1 MNLLIELLEIFLPE
15 LMSAMS
21 GPSSIPL
28 SNRFKRVAYGLF
40 ALAGLYAVLRLAC
53 WSWAGHEHGSMVDEL
68 VAREL
73 PVMLVLVVMGF
84 VALSLSRRAL
94 LQAQGAGK
102 AQAPGAAS
110 SKEAVSS
117 KDMAAL
123 DTWVSEVTACY
134 ELRLSRPFSPSSPS
148 HYRRQS
154 RVSWLKMASALKGR
168 VPLETWQVEVEGIPL
183 EFSFY
188 VGAECFRLREQ
199 GGEDEV
205 RGTIIA
211 GERAAMRV
219 KLVDQAGSARE
230 LDLIPQPS
238 LRYQLLVFVDAVPI
252 TFRR

>member
-1 MNLLIELLEIFLPE
+1 MNLFIELLEIFLPE

-21 GPSSIPL
+21 GASSIPL
-28 SNRFKRVAYGLF
+28 ANRFKRVAYGLF
-40 ALAGLYAVLRLAC
+40 ALALLYAVLRLA
-53 WSWAGHEHGSMVDEL
+53 WWFWVGHEPGDRMEDL
-68 VAREL
+68 LAREL
-73 PVMLVLVVMGF
+73 PVMFLLVVMGF

-94 LQAQGAGK
+94 LQGAGK
-102 AQAPGAAS
+102 AQVHGAAS
-110 SKEAVSS
+110 RGEAVSS

-123 DTWVSEVTACY
+123 DEWVSAVAAGY

-154 RVSWLKMASALKGR
+154 RVSWLRMASALKGQ
-168 VPLETWQVEVEGIPL
+168 VPLETWRLEVEGIPL

-188 VGAECFRLREQ
+188 AGAECFRLREQ

-205 RGTIIA
+205 RGTIIP

-219 KLVDQAGSARE
+219 MLVDQAGSVRE
-230 LDLIPQPS
+230 LDLMPQPS